1 MSRALIIGGLIGS
14 QWLTPEVVSAQSGS
28 CKSSDAFSNHVIA
41 SLKMLMSPSHGDERS
56 AIGLPQVNASDIV
69 LVSDANVCTQAR
81 LAMDSLG
88 HAWVPTAP
96 ATPPDS
102 RALYVVRV
110 GDTHCVFNPYVP
122 SRNDFEF
129 LFYFASNWQFLS
141 MRALQ

>member
-14 QWLTPEVVSAQSGS
+14 LCLAPQVLSAQSGT

-41 SLKMLMSPSHGDERS
+41 SLKMLMSSSHSDERS
-56 AIGLPQVNASDIV
+56 ASGLPQVSASDIV
-69 LVSDANVCTQAR
+69 LVSDSTVCTQAR

-96 ATPPDS
+96 APPPAS
-102 RALYVVRV
+102 RALYVVQV
-110 GDTHCVFNPYVP
+110 GDTRCVFNPYVP
-122 SRNDFEF
+122 SRNDYDF

>member
-1 MSRALIIGGLIGS
+1 MTRARIIGGLIGS
-14 QWLTPEVVSAQSGS
+14 LCLAPQVGSAQSS
-28 CKSSDAFSNHVIA
+28 TCKSSDAFSNHVIA
-41 SLKMLMSPSHGDERS
+41 SLKMLMSPSHSDERS

-96 ATPPDS
+96 AAPPDS
-102 RALYVVRV
+102 RALYVVHV
-110 GDTHCVFNPYVP
+110 GSTYCVFNPYVA
-122 SRNDFEF
+122 SRNHYEF

-141 MRALQ
+141 MRAL